1 LDLDLDL
8 DLDSAF
14 TFAFAFDEL
23 AHHVPNRA
31 CAHQQSQP
39 NPAGY

>member
-1 LDLDLDL
+1 LDLDF
-8 DLDSAF
+8 DSAF

-23 AHHVPNRA
+23 ARHVPNRA